1 MHDTTKLFLRIVSA
15 VLIIFGVIASVA
27 IVIGLTARR
36 DAGAGW
42 LVATVVLLI
51 STVAETAVGFIGLR
65 KSRDQS
71 QANFFVATGFV
82 LGILMLLSMILGFS
96 VWSLIG
102 LTLPVAYIVG
112 GYMLRV
118 REE

>member
-15 VLIIFGVIASVA
+15 VFIIFGVIASVA
-27 IVIGLTARR
+27 VVIGLTTRR
-36 DAGAGW
+36 DADSGW
-42 LVATVVLLI
+42 MTAALVLLI
-51 STVAETAVGFIGLR
+51 STVAETAIGFIGLR
-65 KSRDQS
+65 KSKEPS
-71 QANFFVATGFV
+71 QATFFVVSGIAV
-82 LGILMLLSMILGFS
+82 GILMLLSMILGFS

-102 LTLPVAYIVG
+102 LILPVAYIVG